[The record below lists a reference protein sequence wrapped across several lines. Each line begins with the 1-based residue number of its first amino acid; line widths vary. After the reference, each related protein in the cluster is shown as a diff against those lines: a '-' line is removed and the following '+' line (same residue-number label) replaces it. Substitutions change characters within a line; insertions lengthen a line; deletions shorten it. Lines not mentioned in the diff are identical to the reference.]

1 MICGLDLRVDPRS
14 VAPRAHKLGLWMAAK
29 NASLRYAQEVP
40 PDALGHAR
48 VSGSVPEGYAAHLTH
63 LLAEAPV
70 PLVDEIQ

>member
-1 MICGLDLRVDPRS
+1 
-14 VAPRAHKLGLWMAAK
+14 MAAK